1 MFAQCEVAWCRALII
16 EYQLVNGVVLILIIL
31 RDFMVHFF
39 DMLRGYW
46 KIVVAFNAKSGGR
59 IHHARIESTTVNHDV
74 VMYHIAMAHLERDA
88 N

>member
-1 MFAQCEVAWCRALII
+1 MCAPCVLDL
-16 EYQLVNGVVLILIIL
+16 LVHGDVHILFIVS
-31 RDFMVHFF
+31 DFMVYFL

-59 IHHARIESTTVNHDV
+59 IYHARIDSTTVNHDV